1 MAIIVGGIV
10 IIVLSGILSNKAVTR
25 EASDLV
31 ALYTQNLIDKD
42 TYEQELLN
50 RRVVPKYISILN
62 ILGYFLLLL
71 GIVSLFV

>member
-1 MAIIVGGIV
+1 MAMIVGGIV

>member
-10 IIVLSGILSNKAVTR
+10 FIVLSGILSSKAVTR
-25 EASDLV
+25 EAPDLV
-31 ALYTQNLIDKD
+31 SLYTQNLIDKD

-50 RRVVPKYISILN
+50 RRVVPKYISKLN